1 MRGGLVARNDDR
13 EVVFV
18 EREDGGSSLRWL
30 LVGAVLG
37 AGLAMLFAPRSGKEL
52 RRELKGGVRRLR
64 QVANDA
70 IDEIKGEFGEEERS
84 ARAMADSGAAYDDDE
99 EEADDEDGEEA
110 GEAGEAE
117 RQRPERPERPERPSL
132 RAAREE
138 LERRL
143 AAARARRR
151 RSVPDDEEPVA

>member
-1 MRGGLVARNDDR
+1 MARNDDR

-52 RRELKGGVRRLR
+52 RRDLKGGVRRLR

-70 IDEIKGEFGEEERS
+70 IDEIKDEFGDEERS
-84 ARAMADSGAAYDDDE
+84 ARAMADSGAAYDDEDE
-99 EEADDEDGEEA
+99 DGDEDGEEA
-110 GEAGEAE
+110 GEAE
-117 RQRPERPERPERPSL
+117 PEREERPHL